1 MGKLV
6 ITEAAS
12 LDGVV
17 EDPGGFGDFKHAGW
31 GRPASAL
38 FFTWSLG
45 GGEEAEQSK
54 LDGAPGPTAL
64 LLGRVTFDEFAAA
77 WSARDD
83 ELADKFNSLPKYVVS
98 STLEDPEWKNST
110 VLDGEAVKEVSRLK
124 RELDGDI
131 LVFGSFRLAR
141 TLIEHDLVDELR
153 LMVFPVLLG
162 AGERLF
168 GELPDKKAV
177 RLVDTK
183 TVGDGMTIL
192 IYEAVRD
199 ATPNSDGATTAATR
213 APAANTT

>member
-1 MGKLV
+1 MGKIV
-6 ITEAAS
+6 ITEGAS

-31 GRPASAL
+31 GRAASAL

-45 GGEEAEQSK
+45 GGEEAGRFK
-54 LDGAPGPTAL
+54 LGETLGTKAL
-64 LLGRVTFDEFAAA
+64 LFGRVTYEEFAAA
-77 WSARDD
+77 WAARDD

-98 STLEDPEWKNST
+98 STLEDPKWNNST
-110 VLDGEAVKEVSRLK
+110 VLDGEVVKEVSRLR

-131 LVFGSFRLAR
+131 VVYGSFRLAR

-153 LMVFPVLLG
+153 LMVYPVLLG
-162 AGERLF
+162 TGERLF

-199 ATPNSDGATTAATR
+199 ATPHSDAATKEATP

>member
-31 GRPASAL
+31 ARAASAL

-45 GGEEAEQSK
+45 GGAEAEQSK
-54 LDGAPGPTAL
+54 LDETPGTAAL
-64 LLGRVTFDEFAAA
+64 LLGRVTYEEFAAA
-77 WSARDD
+77 WAARGD
-83 ELADKFNSLPKYVVS
+83 ELADKFNTLPKYVVS
-98 STLEDPEWKNST
+98 STLEDPEWDNST
-110 VLDGEAVKEVSRLK
+110 VLDGEVVNAVSRLK

-131 LVFGSFRLAR
+131 VVYGSFRLAR

-153 LMVFPVLLG
+153 LMVLPVLLG
-162 AGERLF
+162 TGERLF
-168 GELPDKKAV
+168 GELPDKMAV
-177 RLVDTK
+177 RLVATQA
-183 TVGDGMTIL
+183 VGDGLTM

-199 ATPNSDGATTAATR
+199 ATPSSDGGAAATR
-213 APAANTT
+213 AN